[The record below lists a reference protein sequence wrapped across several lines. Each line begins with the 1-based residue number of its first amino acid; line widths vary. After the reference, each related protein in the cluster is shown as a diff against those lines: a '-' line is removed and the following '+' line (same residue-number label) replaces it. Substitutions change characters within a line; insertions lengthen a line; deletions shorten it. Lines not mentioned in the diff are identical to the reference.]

1 VVWNT
6 YLARTLA
13 SDLDQLGIFMFIMTQ
28 YAMFT
33 ILAEGNISYTFQHF
47 IAKESTD
54 LTESGRK
61 YWTFSFISKLIFG
74 LFFGVILFF
83 VIINQYPNQV
93 ISAFLISSAL
103 IIFNVGAAPLGILI
117 AHNEFKLQIS
127 TYLINSISFTLGAI
141 LVISY
146 TKNINYILFVLFIS
160 NLIAAVYSMSNGF
173 KVFGSFIWSINFRQ
187 LFSKLLKFSLPLL
200 IASFCFTLFFRMDVN
215 IIATNMSAIYVS
227 YISMGLM
234 FYFLIGDLLWSQLA
248 SAMTPELLR
257 KWNDGQESRN
267 SVINS
272 FLGLLSLYSIVT
284 SLMCISLKFMGEWIF
299 NFALGK
305 SGDFINVL
313 PILYFLIL
321 GLPYLVI
328 YAFFY
333 RIYLLNNSSFK
344 FMVYSL
350 LCVVVKFILIYLL
363 VNYISYKVIVLL
375 SGGIMA
381 FVSLIFI
388 LGMKELKGYKNILLI
403 MYLKISVITIT
414 LFYFNI
420 IFPKY
425 VLTYEIGIFSFFICL
440 ISILFFK
447 KTLLVEYKKI
457 IL

>member
-1 VVWNT
+1 VIWNT

-13 SDLDQLGIFMFIMTQ
+13 SELEQLGIFMFIMTQ

-74 LFFGVILFF
+74 IFFGFILFF
-83 VIINQYPNQV
+83 VIVNQYPNQV
-93 ISAFLISSAL
+93 ISAILISCAL

-127 TYLINSISFTLGAI
+127 TYLINSIAFTLGAI
-141 LVISY
+141 LVISF
-146 TKNINYILFVLFIS
+146 TKNINYILFVLFFS
-160 NLIAAVYSMSNGF
+160 NLIATVYSMFSGF
-173 KVFGSFIWSINFRQ
+173 KMFGSFIWSSNFRQ

-215 IIATNMSAIYVS
+215 IIATKMSAVYVS
-227 YISMGLM
+227 YVSMGLM

-248 SAMTPELLR
+248 SAMTPDLLR
-257 KWNDGQESRN
+257 KWNDGPESRN

-272 FLGLLSLYSIVT
+272 FLGLLSIYSILT

-299 NFALGK
+299 MLALGK

-333 RIYLLNNSSFK
+333 RIYLLSNSSFK

-350 LCVVVKFILIYLL
+350 FFVAVKFILIYLF
-363 VNYISYKVIVLL
+363 VNYVSYKVIVLL

-388 LGMKELKGYKNILLI
+388 LGMKELRGYRYILFSTF
-403 MYLKISVITIT
+403 LKILVITIT

-420 IFPKY
+420 LFPNY
-425 VLTYEIGIFSFFICL
+425 VLTYKIAIFSFFICL
-440 ISILFFK
+440 LSFLFFR
-447 KTLLVEYKKI
+447 KTILAEYKKI
-457 IL
+457 SL